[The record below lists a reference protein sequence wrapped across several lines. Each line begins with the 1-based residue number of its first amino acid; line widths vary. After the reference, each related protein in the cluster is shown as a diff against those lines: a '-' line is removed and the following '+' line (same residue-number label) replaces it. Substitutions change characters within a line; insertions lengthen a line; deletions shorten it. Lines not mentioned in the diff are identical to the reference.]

1 MRSSRISKI
10 IISSLALFTFAGG
23 FATVDASP
31 AFAKSKS
38 SKSSHSKK
46 SSSKKS
52 FSKGKTKLVPPPP
65 PYAPSILPE
74 LAYRRGGRA
83 VVKSE
88 EEKPVNPYAKYIYHR
103 DEQKL
108 PTPVRH
114 NKYVAS
120 WNAN

>member
-1 MRSSRISKI
+1 MRSSRTTKI
-10 IISSLALFTFAGG
+10 VISSLALCAFAGG
-23 FATVDASP
+23 LALVDANP

-38 SKSSHSKK
+38 SKKSHSKK

-83 VVKSE
+83 VATSE